1 MQLWLCLRLRELA
14 VQCLPQRRPQALA
27 VVEKQRIYAVNA
39 TASLLGLEPGMDP
52 AAARSLAG
60 DSPLQLLPRDPE
72 AETQALES
80 LCCWAYGITP
90 HLYPF
95 RGDCLML
102 EIGGSLKLFGGS
114 DAIIRHARQ
123 GLAGRGYSADIALG
137 ATPLAAWAFSY
148 AASDDDAE
156 KDYSQSERLHK
167 LPLQTLEPLHE
178 QFVALQRSGFKTLGE
193 VLALPAASLNRRC
206 GAQFRELLQHLSGE
220 VIAPPVHFEPPSCFV
235 DSYPLGYPVRNQDE
249 LGPALEQLLASLDDY
264 LRQRQLQTRQ
274 LIWHFSGINN
284 YREVLDVRTSQ
295 ARTPRQDWYRLTRL
309 RLERQPFTEE
319 VELVQ
324 LRAEQLESAQPTSGD
339 LFRQASQ
346 SESTSQLVDLL
357 SNRLGARAVNS
368 LHHRDAHLPEH
379 STAETAA
386 GTANALHPADTA
398 QRPFWLLPKPE
409 VLRHEAGEL
418 LFWGS
423 RLELIYGPERI
434 EDGWWERSTSRDYF
448 VARNTQGQR
457 FWVFHE
463 RREQRWFMQGFFA

>member
-1 MQLWLCLRLRELA
+1 MQLWLCLRLSELA

-27 VVEKQRIYAVNA
+27 VVDRQRIYAVNA

-52 AAARSLAG
+52 VAARSLAG
-60 DSPLQLLPRDPE
+60 DSPLQLLPRDPNAE
-72 AETQALES
+72 AQALES

-102 EIGGSLKLFGGS
+102 EIGGSLRLFGGS

-137 ATPLAAWAFSY
+137 TTPLAAWAFSHTNSQ
-148 AASDDDAE
+148 ALASS
-156 KDYSQSERLHK
+156 DYSKKEQLNK
-167 LPLQTLEPLHE
+167 LSLQTLEPLHE
-178 QFVALQRSGFKTLGE
+178 QFEILQRSGFNTLGE
-193 VLALPAASLNRRC
+193 ILALPSASLNRRC

-220 VIAPPVHFEPPSCFV
+220 VVAPPVHFEPPNCFV
-235 DSYPLGYPVRNQDE
+235 DSYPLGYPVQNQDE
-249 LGPALEQLLASLDDY
+249 LGPALEQLLASLEDY

-274 LIWHFSGINN
+274 IVWYFSGLNN
-284 YREVLDVRTSQ
+284 YREMLDVRTSE

-309 RLERQPFTEE
+309 RLERQPFTQE

-324 LRAEQLESAQPTSGD
+324 LRAEQLESAKPSSGD

-346 SESTSQLVDLL
+346 SEPTSQLVDLL
-357 SNRLGARAVNS
+357 SNRLGSQAINS
-368 LHHRDAHLPEH
+368 LYHRDAHLPEH
-379 STAETAA
+379 SSTQGPS
-386 GTANALHPADTA
+386 GTVGNLPPVDSA
-398 QRPFWLLPKPE
+398 QRPFWLLSEPE
-409 VLRHEAGEL
+409 LLRREKEEL

-434 EDGWWERSTSRDYF
+434 EDGWWECGTSRDYF
-448 VARNTQGQR
+448 VARNAQGQR

-463 RREQRWFMQGFFA
+463 RRKQRWFMQGFFA